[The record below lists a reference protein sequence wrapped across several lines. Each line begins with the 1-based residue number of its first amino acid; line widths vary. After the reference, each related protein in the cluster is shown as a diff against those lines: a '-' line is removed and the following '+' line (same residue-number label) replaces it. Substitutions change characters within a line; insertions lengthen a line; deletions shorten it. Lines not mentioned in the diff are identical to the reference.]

1 MEGRENKAVPDLAFV
16 TKFYD
21 SDLVG
26 GGETLV
32 REFSRRL
39 VDSGCSVEILTT
51 CIRDYHHWED
61 VYPPGLTMVENQPV
75 RRFPV
80 WQGGEALEHK
90 QLGVRLGTRMVHTET
105 DEYRWFHTGLHSP
118 AMYQYLQRHGLDF
131 RLTIILDYFVGLSL
145 YALAANSGRTAVYP
159 LLHKDPIAY
168 TSAVRGWLNTADG
181 IMFNGIPE
189 QEFARFELGVSNPNS
204 MIVGVG
210 VETGLVGQEDQFR
223 HRFGIDQ
230 PFLLYVGRLD
240 VAKNLATLISYFQ
253 RYRSQHSTDLK
264 LVLVG
269 EGPFEVPDHGDI
281 LPLGFCSE
289 EDKLGAYAA
298 ALALC
303 QPSLL
308 ESLSI
313 VTLEAL
319 AQGTPILA
327 HGANDVT
334 RYHCLAGNCGLYFYG
349 YADFALTVDYLQ
361 THPDARQQLGRNG
374 RDYVEAN
381 YTWDKVMQRLLAAV
395 ERFGS

>member
-1 MEGRENKAVPDLAFV
+1 MPDLAFV

-39 VDSGCSVEILTT
+39 VDSGYSVEILTT

-61 VYPPGLTMVENQPV
+61 VYPPGLTLVENLPV

-80 WQGGEALEHK
+80 WQDGDALEHK
-90 QLGVRLGTRMVHTET
+90 QLGVRLGTRTAHTEA
-105 DEYRWFHTGLHSP
+105 DEFRWFHTGLHSP

-159 LLHKDPIAY
+159 QLHKDPIAY
-168 TSAVRGWLNTADG
+168 TSAVRGWLNAADG

-189 QEFARFELGVSNPNS
+189 QEFARSELGVSNPNS

-210 VETGLVGQEDQFR
+210 VETALVGQEDQFR

-230 PFLLYVGRLD
+230 PFLLYVGRLE

-253 RYRSQHSTDLK
+253 RYRSQHTTDLK

-269 EGPFEVPDHGDI
+269 EGPCEVPDYGGI

-319 AQGTPILA
+319 AQGTPILV
-327 HGANDVT
+327 HGSNDAT
-334 RYHCLAGNCGLYFYG
+334 RYHCLAGNCGLYFYAFG
-349 YADFALTVDYLQ
+349 DFAAALTYLRE
-361 THPDARQQLGRNG
+361 HADARRELGQNG
-374 RDYVEAN
+374 RRYVLQN
-381 YTWDKVMQRLLAAV
+381 YAWEMVTGRFLRALN
-395 ERFGS
+395 RFGSQR